1 MGCDEEM
8 DIDFEYYDR
17 MNKLRDRLSKMPIS
31 NFEIG
36 DLPSILR
43 IIGFEE
49 GGFASD
55 GPFYEDLELLEKRL
69 PQIQTQEPHVVFNAE
84 S

>member
-1 MGCDEEM
+1 MGCEEDM
-8 DIDFEYYDR
+8 DIDYEYFDR
-17 MNKLRDRLSKMPIS
+17 MNKMRDRLSKMPIS

-43 IIGFEE
+43 VIGFEE
-49 GGFASD
+49 GGVASD
-55 GPFYEDLELLEKRL
+55 GPFYEDLELLERRL
-69 PQIQTQEPHVVFNAE
+69 PGLGVQEPRVVFDTR